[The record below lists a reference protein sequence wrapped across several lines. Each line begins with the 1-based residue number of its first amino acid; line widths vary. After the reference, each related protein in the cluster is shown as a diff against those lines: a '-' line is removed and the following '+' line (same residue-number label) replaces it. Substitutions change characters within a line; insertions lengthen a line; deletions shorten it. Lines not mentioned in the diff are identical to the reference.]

1 MSDRFQDKY
10 RIPSSRLQNWN
21 YGWNGIYFIT
31 ICTKDRECYFGDV
44 VDFVGS
50 QRFVQLYEIGRI
62 ARQYWSEIPSH
73 FPFAELDEFVIMP
86 NHIHGIIIINKKDD
100 GRNDEQTTVKRRNK
114 FGPQSNNIA
123 SVIRGFKAAV
133 KKYAIMNNIAFE
145 WQSRFYDNIVQSDES
160 FNRIRQ
166 YIQSNPSD
174 WAADEYLR

>member
-1 MSDRFQDKY
+1 MPDRFHDKY

-44 VDFVGS
+44 V
-50 QRFVQLYEIGRI
+50 QLSEIGKI
-62 ARQYWSEIPSH
+62 AGQYWSEIPSH

-100 GRNDEQTTVKRRNK
+100 GRYDEQTTVKRRNK
-114 FGPQSNNIA
+114 FGPQSNNMA
-123 SVIRGFKAAV
+123 SVVRGFKAAV
-133 KKYAIMNNIAFE
+133 KKYAIINNIAFE
-145 WQSRFYDNIVQSDES
+145 WQSRFYDTIVHSDES

-174 WAADEYLR
+174 WAADEYFR